1 MNARKLIV
9 ITGLVTATSL
19 APSAW
24 ATSGCTN
31 SYLSGNYVMQLA
43 GVSGPGIVSSIGGLA
58 IPPNTTAQPQATGSN
73 AGGNVSSVVGTA
85 LLALDGSGN
94 ITGYSAANIGGQ
106 WLQGNLTGTYA
117 VNFDCTFSLALTDG
131 MGNLENYS
139 GVMVNQATSGL
150 ILQTDAGTGVSGTFS
165 AARTYCQTT
174 DLFGAFGIQYTGSAA
189 KSPFSSVGVM
199 TFDGQ
204 GNVTTVES
212 RFTQGSSSQ
221 VQSAGTVTVNQDCSF
236 NVSLSSP
243 SVAGGTMNLFG
254 IADADYK
261 HLHVIQSDANTAVS
275 GVLSSQ

>member
-1 MNARKLIV
+1 MDTRRLIV

-19 APSAW
+19 APSAR

-43 GVSGPGIVSSIGGLA
+43 GVSGPGIVSSIGGLT
-58 IPPNTTAQPQATGSN
+58 IPPNTTAQLEATGSN
-73 AGGNVSSVVGTA
+73 AGGNAGSFVGTA
-85 LLALDGSGN
+85 LLALDGLGN
-94 ITGYSAANIGGQ
+94 LTGYSAANIGGQ
-106 WLQGNLTGTYA
+106 WLQGNLTGTYT
-117 VNFDCTFSLALTDG
+117 VNFDCTFSLALTDAN
-131 MGNLENYS
+131 GNPENYS
-139 GVMVNQATSGL
+139 GVMVNQATSSL
-150 ILQTDAGTGVSGTFS
+150 ILQTDVGTGVSGTFS
-165 AARTYCQTT
+165 AARNYCKTT
-174 DLFGAFGIQYTGSAA
+174 DLFGAFGLQYTGSAV
-189 KSPFSSVGVM
+189 KSPFSSIGVM

-221 VQSAGTVTVNQDCSF
+221 VQSVGTITVNPDCSF